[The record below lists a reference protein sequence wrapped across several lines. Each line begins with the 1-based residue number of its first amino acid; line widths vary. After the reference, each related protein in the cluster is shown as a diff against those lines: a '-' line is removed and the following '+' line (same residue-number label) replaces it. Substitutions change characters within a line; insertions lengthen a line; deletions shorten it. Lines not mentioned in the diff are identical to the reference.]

1 MTPPPPVPAD
11 VADALA
17 SAVRRLLN
25 AHLLLPNFALD
36 VEMIEEAHN
45 ALSAHARWQAS
56 TRAIEEK
63 EENPLWHSIRSAPKD
78 GSWILLRYS
87 KNPGGETEGCIWQW
101 DAFWGT
107 WMSDERKLIYAPVDQ
122 WSTIPRP
129 SATRPLTPLAPS
141 QPAAE
146 NPKL

>member
-1 MTPPPPVPAD
+1 MTTPPPVPAD

-45 ALSAHARWQAS
+45 ALSAHARYQAS
-56 TRAIEEK
+56 TR
-63 EENPLWHSIRSAPKD
+63 P
-78 GSWILLRYS
+78 
-87 KNPGGETEGCIWQW
+87 
-101 DAFWGT
+101 
-107 WMSDERKLIYAPVDQ
+107 PV
-122 WSTIPRP
+122 
-129 SATRPLTPLAPS
+129 TRPLTPLAPS

>member
-1 MTPPPPVPAD
+1 MTTPPPVPAD

-56 TRAIEEK
+56 TR
-63 EENPLWHSIRSAPKD
+63 
-78 GSWILLRYS
+78 
-87 KNPGGETEGCIWQW
+87 
-101 DAFWGT
+101 
-107 WMSDERKLIYAPVDQ
+107 
-122 WSTIPRP
+122 P

-141 QPAAE
+141 QLAIE
-146 NPKL
+146 RMKL

>member
-45 ALSAHARWQAS
+45 ALSAHV
-56 TRAIEEK
+56 
-63 EENPLWHSIRSAPKD
+63 
-78 GSWILLRYS
+78 RYQVS
-87 KNPGGETEGCIWQW
+87 
-101 DAFWGT
+101 
-107 WMSDERKLIYAPVDQ
+107 V
-122 WSTIPRP
+122 RP
-129 SATRPLTPLAPS
+129 SATRPLRPLAPS